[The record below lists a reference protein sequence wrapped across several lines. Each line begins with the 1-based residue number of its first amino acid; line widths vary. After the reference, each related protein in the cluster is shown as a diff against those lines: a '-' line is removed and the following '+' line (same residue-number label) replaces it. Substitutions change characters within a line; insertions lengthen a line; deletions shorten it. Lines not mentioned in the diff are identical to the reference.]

1 MSLAGKVFGNLRQRI
16 EGRGHTVGTT
26 NDTARAA
33 WVEQALK
40 KVPAGGRILDAGAGE
55 QRFKPCCRHL
65 KYVAQDFAQYDGR
78 GDGHGLQMGSW
89 EQSKLDL
96 VCDITAIPEPDGA
109 FDAVLCVEVFEHLP
123 EPLLALQEFARLLK
137 PGGCLILTAPFC
149 SLTHFAPYH
158 FATGFS
164 RYFYERHLPA
174 HGFDIQELTPNGNY
188 FEYLAQ
194 EIRRLPE
201 MSRQYAG
208 VRWSGTA
215 KLAQSWLLRAL
226 GRCSAADRGSAEVL
240 HYGCQVNA
248 RKVPAGAKGVSLR
261 PESP

>member
-1 MSLAGKVFGNLRQRI
+1 MSRGGNRISNLRRWI
-16 EGRGHTVGTT
+16 EGRDNAVGTT

-33 WVEQALK
+33 WVEQALA

-55 QRFKPCCRHL
+55 QRFKPCCSHL
-65 KYVAQDFAQYDGR
+65 QYVAQDFAQYDGT

-89 EQSKLDL
+89 DQSKLDL
-96 VCDITAIPEPDGA
+96 VCDITAVPEPEA
-109 FDAVLCVEVFEHLP
+109 SFDAVLCVEVFEHLP
-123 EPLLALQEFARLLK
+123 EPLLALKEFARLVK
-137 PGGCLILTAPFC
+137 PGGHLILTAPFC

-164 RYFYERHLPA
+164 RYYYETHLPA
-174 HGFDIQELTPNGNY
+174 HGFRIEELTPNGNY

-194 EIRRLPE
+194 ELRRLPE

-208 VRWSGTA
+208 HRWSGTA

-226 GRCSAADRGSAEVL
+226 GRCSATDTASSEVL
-240 HYGCQVNA
+240 HFGYHVRA
-248 RKVPAGAKGVSLR
+248 RRKTP
-261 PESP
+261 